1 MIYKHYQNA
10 FVAIFESSNNLIK
23 YSSVFREIMF
33 FLKGRLEFGATE
45 LTDLYMSTIYDT
57 Y

>member
-23 YSSVFREIMF
+23 YNSVFREIMF

-45 LTDLYMSTIYDT
+45 LTDHLYVNNL
-57 Y
+57 